1 MKNSTIEQQILELN
15 QKGFSD
21 IAISKKLNISESKAG
36 NIRRKLGLPI
46 QNRTHITDEQV
57 IQGVKDGL
65 TVTQIYKKYNTSEA
79 QVRRRL
85 IKLGLI
91 AKNDTKDFDEKIK
104 SLLDQGLNIREISE
118 KLNVTRRDRIWDS
131 IKRLGLFDSFLA
143 KNKKMTTIHNNISE
157 EDLKKYSDQGYTDE
171 KLAEHFNV
179 SLSSIKKLRK
189 KYKIPI
195 NVKYRILDIDEF
207 TEEEFQV
214 LYGTLLGD
222 GHLTNR
228 YRNISGSIAHCMKQ
242 KEFLEFK
249 HTYLKR
255 FTNPIEEHHKY
266 DIRYKNPNYTQCY
279 MYIKGSKALNAL
291 YPKLYNNKIKYINKE
306 LLFKLTG
313 LGIAT
318 WYMDD
323 GSNGKY
329 GYILCTNSFSSEDVL
344 LIQKFFKEKFD
355 IETTIRKDN
364 VIYIKAK
371 SKQKFKDLVSPYIIP
386 SMQYKL

>member
-1 MKNSTIEQQILELN
+1 MENKTIEQQILELN

-21 IAISKKLNISESKAG
+21 IAISKELNISESKAG

-57 IQGVKDGL
+57 IQGVNEGL

-85 IKLGLI
+85 VKLGLT
-91 AKNDTKDFDEKIK
+91 AKNDTKEFDTQIK
-104 SLLDQGLNIREISE
+104 SLIDQGLNIREISE
-118 KLNVTRRDRIWDS
+118 KLNITRRGRVWDS

-143 KNKKMTTIHNNISE
+143 KNKKMTAFPNNISC
-157 EDLKKYSDQGYTDE
+157 EDLKKYSEQGYTDE
-171 KLAEHFNV
+171 KLAEHFNT
-179 SLSSIKKLRK
+179 SICSIKKLRK

-195 NVKYRILDIDEF
+195 NIKYRILDIEEF

-222 GHLTNR
+222 GHLTNKD
-228 YRNISGSIAHCMKQ
+228 RNVTGSIAHCMRQ

-249 HTYLKR
+249 HSHLQR
-255 FTNPIEEHHKY
+255 FTNPVEEHHKY
-266 DIRYKNPNYTQCY
+266 DIRYKNPEYTQCY
-279 MYIKGSKALNAL
+279 MYIKGSKALNTL
-291 YPKLYNNKIKYINKE
+291 YPKVYNNKIKYVNE
-306 LLFKLTG
+306 QLLFRLTG

-323 GSNGKY
+323 GSNCKY
-329 GYILCTNSFSSEDVL
+329 GYVLCTNGFSSEDVL
-344 LIQKFFKEKFD
+344 LIQRFFKEKFD
-355 IETTIRKDN
+355 IDTTIRKDN
-364 VIYIKAK
+364 MIYIKAK